1 MHRINRKAI
10 IFGLALIIIGLI
22 CGLGNLWLNNMSI
35 SGITFYRESFILI
48 PVAWILMGLGCL
60 VLVIAAFVAI
70 RRNDMTENEKL
81 RKKNKENKNN
91 K

>member
-1 MHRINRKAI
+1 MHRINKKAI
-10 IFGLALIIIGLI
+10 IFGLALIVIGLI

-35 SGITFYRESFILI
+35 SGTTFYRESFILI

-70 RRNDMTENEKL
+70 RKNDMTENEKL

>member
-1 MHRINRKAI
+1 MHRINKKAI

-70 RRNDMTENEKL
+70 RRNDMTEN
-81 RKKNKENKNN
+81 
-91 K
+91 

>member
-70 RRNDMTENEKL
+70 RKNDMTENEKL

>member
-48 PVAWILMGLGCL
+48 PIAWILMGLGCL